1 MENVRKYSVIKLV
14 TTKKRGNYLASGP
27 NYRIQNFLQKIY
39 WQEK

>member
-14 TTKKRGNYLASGP
+14 TTKKRRNYLASGP

-39 WQEK
+39 W